1 MAHTDGTI
9 TISVNGEHRRVT
21 AEMTIADLANDL
33 GLAPEKVAVER
44 NLEIVPRSTLANVR
58 IEDGDE
64 LEIVH
69 FVGGGDHARP
79 AAEDTWTVAGRT
91 FRSRLIVGTGKY
103 KDFAQNAAAVEAS
116 GAEIVTVAVRRVNVS
131 DPKAPMLTDFIDPKK
146 ITYLPNTAGCFDADS
161 AIRTLR
167 LAREAGGWDL
177 VKLEVLGEARTLYPD
192 MRETLKATEVLV
204 REGFKPMVYCV
215 DDPIAAKQ
223 LEEAGAVAIMPL
235 GAPIGS
241 GLGIQ
246 NRVTI
251 RLIVEGAK
259 VPVLVDAGVGSA
271 SDAAIAMELGCDGVL
286 MNTAIAEAKDPVMMA
301 AAMKSAVE
309 AGRLSYRAGR
319 MGRRMYADPSSP
331 LAGLI

>member
-1 MAHTDGTI
+1 MPHSDGTVSV
-9 TISVNGEHRRVT
+9 TVNGEHRRV
-21 AEMTIADLANDL
+21 AAGMTIAALAESM
-33 GLAPEKVAVER
+33 GLIPAKLAVER
-44 NLEIVPRSTLANVR
+44 NLEVVPRSTLESVLV
-58 IEDGDE
+58 EDGDE

-79 AAEDTWTVAGRT
+79 IADDSWTVAGRT

-103 KDFAQNAAAVEAS
+103 RDFAQNAAAVAAS

-131 DPKAPMLTDFIDPKK
+131 DTTAPMLTDFIDPKQV
-146 ITYLPNTAGCFDADS
+146 TYLPNTAGCFDADS
-161 AIRTLR
+161 AVRTLR

-192 MRETLKATEVLV
+192 MRETLKATETLV

-223 LEEAGAVAIMPL
+223 LEEAGAAAIMPL

-259 VPVLVDAGVGSA
+259 VPVLVDAGVGTA
-271 SDAAIAMELGCDGVL
+271 SDAAVAMELGCDGVL

-301 AAMKSAVE
+301 TAMKAAVE